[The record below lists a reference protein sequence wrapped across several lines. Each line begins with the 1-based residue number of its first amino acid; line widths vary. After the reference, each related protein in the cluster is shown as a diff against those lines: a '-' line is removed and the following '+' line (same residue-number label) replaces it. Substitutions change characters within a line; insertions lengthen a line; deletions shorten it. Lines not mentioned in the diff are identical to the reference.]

1 MANLS
6 TAWSAHIPDAANDEK
21 VAAGLPAVALTEPAP
36 IATIPTVDVAGVFDN
51 PSPPPAFVWSDRV
64 PLGHVC
70 LLSGHGGS
78 GKSTL
83 ALQLAAAVAMGQPLL
98 GVSTKR
104 GRVLFFSGEDAEPLL
119 RHRLAAVCQSLDVN
133 PHKLAEQM
141 RVLDG
146 TEEPALYR
154 EVAEF
159 GTRRLEPTPIF
170 DRLAELVNEWQPA
183 LVVIDNASD
192 TFEGSENDRAQVRAF
207 VRGLARL
214 ARETATS
221 PAILLLTHTPKASIG
236 GRGESYSG
244 STAWH
249 NSSRARLSLTP
260 DKDDPARLVLSL
272 DKINVA
278 PPLQSQPLRLA
289 RAAGGVLVLDD
300 EGAHG
305 AEGAQEPPE
314 LALLTILA
322 DFVERGERVSCEQ
335 TAHTNAWKMCRPE
348 PGFPKRSYPN
358 AGVLFAA
365 IRQMERD
372 GLIERES
379 YRDTYRKDRT
389 AWNLTAKG
397 WERIGKSAPSAP
409 SAPSYHENADDAVQ
423 PDGAP
428 SAPSSAHRSV
438 RGYLAH
444 DEGAPGTCPR
454 CDGEGCEFCQPKGL
468 TPRQAGTN
476 PRAIGTNP
484 RAIGTN
490 PRRFTRRSRQ

>member
-1 MANLS
+1 MSILN

-21 VAAGLPAVALTEPAP
+21 VAAGLSAVALTEPAP

-83 ALQLAAAVAMGQPLL
+83 ALQLAVAVAMGLPLM
-98 GVSTKR
+98 GIPTAK
-104 GRVLFFSGEDAEPLL
+104 GRVLFFSGEDAGPLL

-146 TEEPALYR
+146 TEDPALYQ
-154 EVAEF
+154 EISEF
-159 GTRRLEPTPIF
+159 GTRRLVPTPIF

-221 PAILLLTHTPKASIG
+221 PAILLLTHTPKASVG

-249 NSSRARLSLTP
+249 NSARARLSLTP
-260 DKDDPARLVLSL
+260 DKNDTARLVLTV
-272 DKINVA
+272 DKLNLA
-278 PPLQSQPLRLA
+278 PLQSQPLRLA
-289 RAAGGVLVLDD
+289 RAAGGVLVLDY

-314 LALLTILA
+314 DALLKILA

-335 TAHTNAWKMCRPE
+335 TAHTNAWKLFRPE
-348 PGFPKRSYPN
+348 AIFPKRAYPS

-365 IRQMERD
+365 LRQMERD
-372 GLIERES
+372 GLIEQGT
-379 YRDTYRKDRT
+379 YVNAYRKDRSE
-389 AWNLTAKG
+389 WLLTTKG
-397 WERIGKSAPSAP
+397 WERIGKPAPTAP
-409 SAPSYHENADDAVQ
+409 TAPTYN
-423 PDGAP
+423 DGAP
-428 SAPSSAHRSV
+428 DAVPPEGAPTAPTYGTRSV
-438 RGYLAH
+438 RGFLAH
-444 DEGAPGTCPR
+444 DDGAPGTCPR

-476 PRAIGTNP
+476 PRA
-484 RAIGTN
+484 
-490 PRRFTRRSRQ
+490 

>member
-1 MANLS
+1 MALDS
-6 TAWSAHIPDAANDEK
+6 DDWTQSIPPYGDEHLAPRLPVAPDA
-21 VAAGLPAVALTEPAP
+21 LPELAP
-36 IATIPTVDVAGVFDN
+36 IVTIPTVDIAGVFDH

-83 ALQLAAAVAMGQPLL
+83 ALQLAVAVAMGLPLL

-119 RHRLAAVCQSLDVN
+119 RHRLAAVCRAMDVN

-170 DRLAELVNEWQPA
+170 DRLAELVDEWQPA

-214 ARETATS
+214 ARKTATS

-260 DKDDPARLVLSL
+260 EKDDPARLVLSL
-272 DKINVA
+272 DKINLA
-278 PPLQSQPLRLA
+278 PPLQSQPLRLV

-300 EGAHG
+300 EGHQERG
-305 AEGAQEPPE
+305 EGLVGIVMPE
-314 LALLTILA
+314 VAVLGLLA
-322 DFVERGERVSCEQ
+322 DFVERGEWISAAPNSPR
-335 TAHTNAWKMCRPE
+335 TNAWAMLRGE
-348 PGFPKRSYPN
+348 AGFPSHAYKN
-358 AGVLFAA
+358 AGALFGAL
-365 IRQMERD
+365 RQLTRQ
-372 GLIERES
+372 GLIGRETV
-379 YRDTYRKDRT
+379 RTKDRKYREVWT
-389 AWNLTAKG
+389 VTPQG
-397 WERIGKSAPSAP
+397 WESIGKTAPSAP
-409 SAPSYHENADDAVQ
+409 SAPTPEVGTLDAL
-423 PDGAP
+423 DASRGAP
-428 SAPSSAHRSV
+428 SAPTPAPRGMGGESAHTETREVGAASLLV
-438 RGYLAH
+438 EKEAGE
-444 DEGAPGTCPR
+444 EGGNYE
-454 CDGEGCEFCQPKGL
+454 DF
-468 TPRQAGTN
+468 
-476 PRAIGTNP
+476 
-484 RAIGTN
+484 
-490 PRRFTRRSRQ
+490 